1 MNAFKGPNW
10 LKLKTLPWL
19 YKDLV
24 NTFTG
29 NNLFEIVVWTNLST
43 WGAASPGLGFSA
55 DILKEKLSMMLL
67 IEFLSTCCF
76 YGTKLLKEGTRKY
89 ETHSEF
95 IIVDPVPWL
104 GLVDS
109 CEQHR
114 RNISLLNNFHKH
126 HRIRPIWTLL
136 LLLFFL
142 VQFGIIRLMFN
153 LNFAKECHVCSLIS
167 CETLLEEG
175 NYQS

>member
-1 MNAFKGPNW
+1 
-10 LKLKTLPWL
+10 
-19 YKDLV
+19 
-24 NTFTG
+24 
-29 NNLFEIVVWTNLST
+29 
-43 WGAASPGLGFSA
+43 
-55 DILKEKLSMMLL
+55 MLL

-114 RNISLLNNFHKH
+114 RNISSLNIFHEH

-153 LNFAKECHVCSLIS
+153 LNFAKECHVCSFIS
-167 CETLLEEG
+167 CETLLGRGGTIKVRPILIKLEKLLPISTKTHDNNCTAE
-175 NYQS
+175 NVIIDLLSLETFSRARSSFE

>member
-1 MNAFKGPNW
+1 MTLILLCFW
-10 LKLKTLPWL
+10 QTHKT
-19 YKDLV
+19 
-24 NTFTG
+24 
-29 NNLFEIVVWTNLST
+29 
-43 WGAASPGLGFSA
+43 
-55 DILKEKLSMMLL
+55 
-67 IEFLSTCCF
+67 
-76 YGTKLLKEGTRKY
+76 KY
-89 ETHSEF
+89 DTHSEL

-114 RNISLLNNFHKH
+114 RNISSLNIFHEH

-175 NYQS
+175 EISKLDQSSSSSRNFYQSQQKLMITIGLQKNVYVYHDWYA